1 MPDTTPLDPPADKAC
16 RHDRP
21 VRPRAWL
28 HMVRVCNGEPGEL
41 DEALSFAPDNFPFG
55 ETGLFEGIAVLPLY
69 DQAAIDAAV
78 AAERE
83 RLRAMLRE
91 AVEVR
96 DGPEWPLPGSSE
108 NMAKRRALWARI
120 DAELNA

>member
-1 MPDTTPLDPPADKAC
+1 MHDDTTPPANAGAC
-16 RHDRP
+16 RLDRP

-28 HMVRVCNGEPGEL
+28 HTVRVCNGEPGEL

-55 ETGLFEGIAVLPLY
+55 ETGLFEAIAVLPLY

-83 RLRAMLRE
+83 RLRALIADDASAMTYQTMGQYR
-91 AVEVR
+91 
-96 DGPEWPLPGSSE
+96 S
-108 NMAKRRALWARI
+108 ALLKALK
-120 DAELNA
+120 A